1 MMKMMTSSS
10 HWAPLTKSCIDWA
23 ADIII
28 LLAPSN
34 IPLRWVVN
42 PFSVRENR
50 FLRKWWS
57 WALNLGYSSL
67 PTYSLK
73 EVDTGCHGGSGT
85 RQGWH
90 LDLTLKGELGFW
102 KVGLGESASWSE
114 GYYEQRDEL
123 WGILIM
129 KAAGS
134 SSSWAAY
141 PGYRGAV
148 GRKLNTLEGVQILSS
163 WSSCF
168 SIKSSSS
175 TQKAFQMI
183 LSCNQWAKA

>member
-1 MMKMMTSSS
+1 M
-10 HWAPLTKSCIDWA
+10 
-23 ADIII
+23 
-28 LLAPSN
+28 
-34 IPLRWVVN
+34 
-42 PFSVRENR
+42 
-50 FLRKWWS
+50 
-57 WALNLGYSSL
+57 
-67 PTYSLK
+67 
-73 EVDTGCHGGSGT
+73 
-85 RQGWH
+85 
-90 LDLTLKGELGFW
+90 GFW

-183 LSCNQWAKA
+183 LSCNQWAKAQETLTVYILLGWEQRRRLKKATWLLQCVLRDPVWLESQDMHTRKSSSQPRQFVIRAKWVFPTVKFQITWRLGGVKDGGVNGGLQREAS